1 MWKIKVL
8 KSELPDI
15 MCLLGNEEILMSQKG
30 GKRPGAGRPSRG
42 LPTTKVT
49 VYEGTREILNKYSKD
64 TGIPVAEI
72 MYKMVHHKDFD
83 TLINFILKEK

>member
-1 MWKIKVL
+1 
-8 KSELPDI
+8 
-15 MCLLGNEEILMSQKG
+15 MSPRG
-30 GKRPGAGRPSRG
+30 GKREGAGRPSRG

-49 VYEGTREILNKYSKD
+49 VYNKTRDVLNRYSKE
-64 TGIPVAEI
+64 TGLPVVEI